1 MRCRIAITQLTV
13 SDIALFSANILV
25 GFTLS
30 LCVLIVAIGR
40 DRQLFVWA
48 LAFAL
53 HAASYG
59 LIALRG
65 EIPDFISIVIAN
77 TFVSA
82 MLALYVEGICR
93 FELVRSQRWPYW
105 LPVLATFVVYWVY
118 IDDFDTRVTLGSI
131 LYACQTAYLV
141 FIVMRVFRGHDGQ
154 GRWIILGAV
163 ITATALLLFRAVLAS
178 AVGDNLLKVS
188 GTSIVP
194 MVTSLGS
201 IAVLIMFAFGLIVI
215 FKERAEQESLVLAL
229 HDPLTN
235 LGNRRMLANTLKLA
249 LRSSMRTKQVGA
261 ILLIDLDDFKP
272 LNDRY
277 GHGIGD
283 QLLVEV
289 SYRLK
294 ECVKGDDT
302 VVRMGGDEFVVSLS
316 NLGTEP
322 RLARENAFLVAERI
336 LSEVSR
342 PYQCLTYELEG
353 QQRQSIQH
361 QCTCSIGVA
370 FFVSNEVSQEKLLT
384 NADMAMYKAKD
395 EGRNRIVIHKD

>member
-1 MRCRIAITQLTV
+1 M
-13 SDIALFSANILV
+13 SDIALFATNILV

-40 DRQLFVWA
+40 DRQLLVWA
-48 LAFAL
+48 LIFAL

-59 LIALRG
+59 LIAMRG
-65 EIPDFISIVIAN
+65 HIPDFISIVIAN
-77 TFVSA
+77 TLVSA

-93 FELVRSQRWPYW
+93 FELVRPSRWLYW
-105 LPVLATFVVYWVY
+105 LPVAMTFLVYWVF
-118 IDDFDTRVTLGSI
+118 IDDFNIRVTVGSI
-131 LYACQTAYLV
+131 FYACQTAYLV
-141 FIVMRVFRGHDGQ
+141 YIVVRVFRGQEGQ
-154 GRWIILGAV
+154 GRWIIFGAV
-163 ITATALLLFRAVLAS
+163 SIATALLLFRAAMALA
-178 AVGDNLLKVS
+178 AGDNLLEAS
-188 GTSIVP
+188 GTSLVP
-194 MVTSLGS
+194 MTTSLGA
-201 IAVLIMFAFGLIVI
+201 IAVLIMFAFGLIVV
-215 FKERAEQESLVLAL
+215 FKERAEQENLVLAL
-229 HDPLTN
+229 HDPLTS
-235 LGNRRMLANTLKLA
+235 LGNRRKLEITLKQT
-249 LRSSMRTKQVGA
+249 LRSSIRTKQIGA

-322 RLARENAFLVAERI
+322 RLARDNALLVAERI

-342 PYQCLTYELEG
+342 PYECLTFAVEG

-361 QCTCSIGVA
+361 QCTCSIGIA

-384 NADMAMYKAKD
+384 NADLAMYKAKE
-395 EGRNRIVIHKD
+395 EGRNRIVIHND